1 MLTEEYKF
9 LGNNMENVSIKYGIF
24 LVLWAGI
31 ISFISDSQSLTS
43 WIPALIGFPIFIMGW
58 ISRLL
63 PQKKKILMHFGV
75 LFGLIGTLGG
85 ADFIRSLVSTEG
97 PFSNL
102 WADSSKLILLFSGV
116 FYCTICVKSFLHTR
130 RSKENLS

>member
-24 LVLWAGI
+24 LVFWAGI
-31 ISFISDSQSLTS
+31 ISFVSDSQSITS
-43 WIPALIGFPIFIMGW
+43 WIPAIIGFPIFIMGW
-58 ISRLL
+58 VSRLIPSKRKL
-63 PQKKKILMHFGV
+63 LMHFAV

-85 ADFIRSLVSTEG
+85 VDFIRSIISAGG

-102 WADSSKLILLFSGV
+102 WADASKLMLLLSGV
-116 FYCTICVKSFLHTR
+116 FYCTLCIKSFIHAR
-130 RSKENLS
+130 RSKENLT